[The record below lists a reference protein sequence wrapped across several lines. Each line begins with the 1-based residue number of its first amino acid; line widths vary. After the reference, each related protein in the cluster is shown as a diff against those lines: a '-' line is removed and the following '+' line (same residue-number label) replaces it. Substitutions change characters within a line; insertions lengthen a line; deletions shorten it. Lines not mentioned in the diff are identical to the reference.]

1 MQLFTVYGMGRSI
14 KPNPQNP
21 SGCGEAIRGSE
32 RCGFVIT
39 VMRCRVKRV
48 FAARGVGIGVQY
60 PANKGV
66 LRRAGSR
73 LLVMVVGAVMVRCA
87 TGSPS

>member
-14 KPNPQNP
+14 KPDPQNP

-48 FAARGVGIGVQY
+48 FAARGAGIGVQN
-60 PANKGV
+60 PTN
-66 LRRAGSR
+66 
-73 LLVMVVGAVMVRCA
+73 
-87 TGSPS
+87 